1 MPHCIAHIFEP
12 LLRLLWPA
20 PGRHRRPDHSSAG
33 LAVEA
38 STACPAR
45 VPAARVLHGEEIGL
59 VRPYL
64 VAHERREAQK
74 QQARRR
80 TLRLAVR
87 GIDISP
93 RLFDEV
99 EVTA

>member
-20 PGRHRRPDHSSAG
+20 RGRHRRPEHSSAG

-45 VPAARVLHGEEIGL
+45 VPAARVARGEEVGP
-59 VRPYL
+59 VRPHL
-64 VAHERREAQK
+64 VEGA
-74 QQARRR
+74 
-80 TLRLAVR
+80 
-87 GIDISP
+87 
-93 RLFDEV
+93 EV
-99 EVTA
+99 AG